1 MRQPLISRPR
11 ALAQWTALGASTAL
25 RLGPATA
32 IAPLS
37 RVASHEWA
45 RRWADVN
52 LDRLGIDVHID
63 DRSGL
68 GAHNAPAAGTGP
80 GGAGALFVHLNQQ
93 TLLSG
98 LIYIRALPAPFALIV
113 NVEFAALPFLGWL
126 TVAQGAVVIVR
137 QWPEQAK
144 RALATVPPRLRA
156 GENFG
161 ISIEGQRT
169 KDGSL
174 SPFKKGAVVLAIE
187 AECPIVPFMTHG
199 EYALW
204 PRGQW
209 RIRPGRV
216 DCVVFP
222 PIETR
227 GLGYADRDRLVRQ
240 LRDLAEDETARYA
253 SQHAT

>member
-1 MRQPLISRPR
+1 MGHPLSRPR
-11 ALAQWTALGASTAL
+11 ALAQWTALGASTVL

-32 IAPLS
+32 IAPVS
-37 RVASHEWA
+37 RKASHERA
-45 RRWADVN
+45 RRWADLN
-52 LDRLGIDVHID
+52 LDRLGIDVHIH

-68 GAHNAPAAGTGP
+68 GAHSTPGARAGD
-80 GGAGALFVHLNQQ
+80 AGVLFVHLNQQ

-113 NVEFAALPFLGWL
+113 NVEFAALPFVGWL

-144 RALATVPPRLRA
+144 RALATVPARLRA
-156 GENFG
+156 GESFG

-187 AECPIVPFMTHG
+187 AQCPIVPFMTNG

-204 PRGQW
+204 PRGEW

-222 PIETR
+222 AIDTR

-240 LRDLAEDETARYA
+240 LRDLAENETARYA
-253 SQHAT
+253 AQHTT